1 MSKLFYAILL
11 GLVGAGIVH
20 IVILL
25 LIPAFSERDAW
36 SRLEKSG
43 PTYSFVKTVTDDD
56 TVQTIKSA
64 DPLFESAACRFDLRN
79 GPVRILGTGTVPFW
93 SVSVYDRRG
102 QNLYSFNDRIATGG
116 VLDLLIVNPAQIL
129 ELRKDPP
136 PEIVSA
142 VIAETEIEEGVVVLR
157 SFMPD
162 SSWSRHVQN
171 YINQAVCETF

>member
-1 MSKLFYAILL
+1 MGRFFYVILL

-20 IVILL
+20 IVVLL
-25 LIPAFSERDAW
+25 LVPVFSERDAW
-36 SRLEKSG
+36 SRLAKKG
-43 PTYSFVKTVTDDD
+43 VPYSFVQTVRDDD
-56 TVQTIKSA
+56 TVLTIKSN
-64 DPLFESAACRFDLRN
+64 DPLFESAACRFDLSE

-116 VLDLLIVNPAQIL
+116 ILDLLIVNAAQIL

-142 VIAETEIEEGVVVLR
+142 VIAETDITEGVVVLR

-162 SSWSRHVQN
+162 ASWRQLVQDYMSR
-171 YINQAVCETF
+171 AVCESL

>member
-1 MSKLFYAILL
+1 MSKLFYALLL

-43 PTYSFVKTVTDDD
+43 PTYSFVQTITDDD

-64 DPLFESAACRFDLRN
+64 DPLFESAACRFDLKN
-79 GPVRILGTGTVPFW
+79 GPVRILGTGSVPFW

-102 QNLYSFNDRIATGG
+102 QNLYSFNDRIASGG
-116 VLDLLIVNPAQIL
+116 ILDLLIVNSAQIL

-142 VIAETEIEEGVVVLR
+142 VIAETEIDEGVVVLR

-162 SSWSRHVQN
+162 SSWSNHVRN
-171 YINQAVCETF
+171 YMNQAVCETF

>member
-1 MSKLFYAILL
+1 MSKAFYAILL

-25 LIPAFSERDAW
+25 MIPAFSERDAW
-36 SRLEKSG
+36 SRLAENG
-43 PTYSFVKTVTDDD
+43 EPYSFVQTVRDDD
-56 TVQTIKSA
+56 TVLTIKSN
-64 DPLFESAACRFDLRN
+64 DPLFESAACRFDLTN

-102 QNLYSFNDRIATGG
+102 QNLYSFNDRIASGG

-136 PEIVSA
+136 PEIVTA
-142 VIAETEIEEGVVVLR
+142 VIAETEITEGVVVLR
-157 SFMPD
+157 SFVPD
-162 SSWSRHVQN
+162 NSWGRRVRDYMN
-171 YINQAVCETF
+171 RAKCESL